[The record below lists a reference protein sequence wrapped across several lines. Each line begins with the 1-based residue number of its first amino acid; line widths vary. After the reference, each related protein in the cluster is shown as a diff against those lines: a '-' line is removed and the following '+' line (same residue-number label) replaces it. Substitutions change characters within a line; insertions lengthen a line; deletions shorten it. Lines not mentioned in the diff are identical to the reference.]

1 MKVITREVK
10 KIENLIGSIGEN
22 IIGILEIENTDS
34 PEMIEHVKDIIESR
48 IGKKKN
54 EEMKSNITLEDF
66 IDALDFYTK
75 NTDLTVVFGPFNTLK
90 MRQRFDE
97 KNINYRY
104 FKSEDFLNLKR
115 NEDNPKEKNM
125 SEELKIGDVVT
136 LKSEALKEQII
147 PNQNYMTVSDLR
159 DGLDGQYA
167 ECIYFDDLSELQTV
181 SVKVKTLVKVIKKE
195 EE

>member
-34 PEMIEHVKDIIESR
+34 PEMIEHVKEIIESR

-54 EEMKSNITLEDF
+54 
-66 IDALDFYTK
+66 
-75 NTDLTVVFGPFNTLK
+75 
-90 MRQRFDE
+90 
-97 KNINYRY
+97 
-104 FKSEDFLNLKR
+104 
-115 NEDNPKEKNM
+115 
-125 SEELKIGDVVT
+125 EELKIGDVVT
-136 LKSEALKEQII
+136 LKSEALKEQIVL
-147 PNQNYMTVSDLR
+147 NQNYMTVSDLR
-159 DGLDGQYA
+159 DELDGQYA